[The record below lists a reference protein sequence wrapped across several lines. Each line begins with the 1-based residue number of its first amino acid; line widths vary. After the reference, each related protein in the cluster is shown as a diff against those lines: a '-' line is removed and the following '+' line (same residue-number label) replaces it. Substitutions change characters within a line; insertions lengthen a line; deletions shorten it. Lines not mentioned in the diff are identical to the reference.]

1 MDDSVIIGKVLESM
15 RLRAKLTQRS
25 SSTQAGFRSSGTIA
39 HYEAGERQVTVVTL
53 LKLLDVYKVSLDTFA
68 QEINTLR
75 RKTPGEYNGLSTM
88 SSMLEDAPQG

>member
-15 RLRAKLTQRS
+15 RLRIKLTQQS
-25 SSTQAGFRSSGTIA
+25 AANQAGFRSAGTIA

-53 LKLLDVYKVSLDTFA
+53 LRLLDVYQVSLDTFV

-88 SSMLEDAPQG
+88 SSMLEDVPQG